1 MPSPNYSTNAGRPDA
16 AADGLEELSGASET
30 EIAVAGQ
37 APSLRN
43 YYDSS
48 ATAARYAEHR
58 PREHPNILKL
68 IEEGIG
74 SGLPVDRA
82 LDVGCGTGHSTMALL
97 RYARSAVGLD
107 ASAFMLAQASAHPDI
122 RYVRGHAESLPF
134 RRDEFDLLTVG
145 SAYHWF
151 DQDRFIG
158 EAHRVLRADGWLVLY
173 KVGSTGRIVNSPTFA
188 TWVKEVFRPR
198 FPKVA
203 RNEADLSPE
212 RAGLLGFTE
221 VLRTGAGRHR
231 TYTLTEYVENLLTHS
246 SLLRVIGV
254 QEQSVAAIRDWLSRE
269 LEPFFPGGQAEFT
282 HDDWIHLLRR
292 NSVAIPVSPR

>member
-1 MPSPNYSTNAGRPDA
+1 MPSPNYSNNAVRMDA
-16 AADGLEELSGASET
+16 AVNRLEERAGASET

-58 PREHPNILKL
+58 PRGHLSVLKL
-68 IEEGIG
+68 LEEGIG
-74 SGLPVDRA
+74 SDLPVGRA
-82 LDVGCGTGHSTMALL
+82 LDVGCGTGHSTVALL
-97 RYARSAVGLD
+97 RYARSVVGLD
-107 ASAFMLAQASAHPDI
+107 ASAFMLVQAPAHPDI

-134 RRDEFDLLTVG
+134 RREEFDLLTVG

-158 EAHRVLRADGWLVLY
+158 EARRVLRPEGWLVLY
-173 KVGSTGRIVNSPTFA
+173 KVGSTGRKVDSPAFA
-188 TWVKEVFRPR
+188 TWVKEEFRPR

-212 RAGLLGFTE
+212 RATLLGFKE
-221 VLRTGAGRHR
+221 IMRTGACRHQ
-231 TYTLTEYVENLLTHS
+231 TYALTEYVENLLTHS
-246 SLLRVIGV
+246 SLLRVIGA
-254 QEQSVAAIRDWLSRE
+254 QEQSVAAIRDWLYQQ
-269 LEPFFPGGQAEFT
+269 LEPFFSGGQAEFT
-282 HDDWIHLLRR
+282 HEDWIHLLRR
-292 NSVAIPVSPR
+292 NPG